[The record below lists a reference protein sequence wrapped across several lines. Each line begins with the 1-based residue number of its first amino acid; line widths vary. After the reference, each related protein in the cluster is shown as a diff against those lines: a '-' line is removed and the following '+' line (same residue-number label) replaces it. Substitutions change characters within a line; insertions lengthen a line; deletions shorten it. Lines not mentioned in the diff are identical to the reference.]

1 MKKNKSAE
9 EEAIVEAVLFTMGKS
24 VETRQLAAALR
35 ADMDTAREAA
45 LRLKKRYDRGKHG
58 MQITRLEDSWQMCTR
73 AEYYENLIEV
83 ASAPKK
89 QVLTDVAL
97 ETLSIVAGDEAG
109 GGEYPGGEV
118 GSCRK
123 PPDRL

>member
-45 LRLKKRYDRGKHG
+45 LRLKKR
-58 MQITRLEDSWQMCTR
+58 
-73 AEYYENLIEV
+73 
-83 ASAPKK
+83 
-89 QVLTDVAL
+89 
-97 ETLSIVAGDEAG
+97 
-109 GGEYPGGEV
+109 
-118 GSCRK
+118 
-123 PPDRL
+123 

>member
-45 LRLKKRYDRGKHG
+45 LRLKKRRSPAWRIAG
-58 MQITRLEDSWQMCTR
+58 RC
-73 AEYYENLIEV
+73 
-83 ASAPKK
+83 APGPNTMK
-89 QVLTDVAL
+89 T
-97 ETLSIVAGDEAG
+97 
-109 GGEYPGGEV
+109 
-118 GSCRK
+118 
-123 PPDRL
+123 